1 MCETIN
7 ERKSPDTSVRKSV
20 FNDPDWSFDYDTD
33 SSEDDI
39 ISLEDYLNDITDV
52 YESVFTNI
60 VYDKNKDYNLNKL
73 YEIVENIFDQNIS
86 IDYNKIQKLVYIMNT
101 FCFRTQFSLI
111 EHEKCI
117 NQIFENIENIDDVE
131 KDFEEIITNT
141 IVENISKNIV
151 IR

>member
-1 MCETIN
+1 MCEIIS
-7 ERKSPDTSVRKSV
+7 ERKSPDTSIRKSV

-39 ISLEDYLNDITDV
+39 ISLEYYLNDIEDV

-60 VYDKNKDYNLNKL
+60 IYDKNKEYNLNKL
-73 YEIVENIFDQNIS
+73 YQIVEKSYDQKIS
-86 IDYNKIQKLVYIMNT
+86 IDNAKIQKLVYIMNMYYI
-101 FCFRTQFSLI
+101 RTQFSLI
-111 EHEKCI
+111 DHKKCI
-117 NQIFENIENIDDVE
+117 DQIFENIENIDDVE